1 MSANSD
7 CNKNSILIEPYRL
20 DDLYS
25 VNGFF
30 VRYLWK
36 DLYVV
41 GKLSACYHHIYI
53 EHIESKN
60 AQSHVLEFQCIEK
73 MVQFDNILEIEMTS
87 GHCYRFDFC
96 LCGIVSRFLSKAQKE
111 GFIVEE
117 RKDFF
122 NLSIIIDEMQKC
134 WKELRVGRRP
144 KFFRTFYVGN
154 DEINKW
160 GNGYGNGYDYIC

>member
-1 MSANSD
+1 MFNNTFKFDFDFTMSANSD

-36 DLYVV
+36 DL
-41 GKLSACYHHIYI
+41 
-53 EHIESKN
+53 
-60 AQSHVLEFQCIEK
+60 
-73 MVQFDNILEIEMTS
+73 
-87 GHCYRFDFC
+87 
-96 LCGIVSRFLSKAQKE
+96 FLSKAQKE

-117 RKDFF
+117 KKDFF

-134 WKELRVGRRP
+134 WKALRVGRRP

-160 GNGYGNGYDYIC
+160 GNGYGNGYDYI